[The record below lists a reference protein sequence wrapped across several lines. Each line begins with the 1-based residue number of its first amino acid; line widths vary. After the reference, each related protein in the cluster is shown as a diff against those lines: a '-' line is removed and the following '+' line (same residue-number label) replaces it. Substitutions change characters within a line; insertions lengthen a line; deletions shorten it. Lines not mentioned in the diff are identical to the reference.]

1 MTGRQPGTVGSG
13 PRWSPSADGQWGAP
27 AAPSGPPWGLAG
39 LGEGASHGSVA
50 LSLQPLHL
58 QDLAQNLLH
67 IFVHLALEWE
77 EHRENPGDPATVQV
91 GKLRPGEQPGAQPK
105 PGATHLNGVQEV
117 ASI

>member
-1 MTGRQPGTVGSG
+1 MLTASGEPQQPPLV
-13 PRWSPSADGQWGAP
+13 
-27 AAPSGPPWGLAG
+27 PPWGLAG

-67 IFVHLALEWE
+67 IFVHLALEWG
-77 EHRENPGDPATVQV
+77 EHRESPGDPATVQV